1 MGRRLW
7 IAAIAVALLA
17 SGGAYAQSNFPTKPV
32 HIYVPYPPGGG
43 GVVASQALVQSP
55 PDAIGSTPQA
65 FDAKIHADY
74 DKGGRIIQAAGIK
87 AE

>member
-17 SGGAYAQSNFPTKPV
+17 SGGAYAQSNFPNKPV
-32 HIYVPYPPGGG
+32 HVYVPYPPGGG
-43 GVVASQALVQSP
+43 VVASQARVQSP

-74 DKGGRIIQAAGIK
+74 DKWGPIIQAAGIK
-87 AE
+87 AQ